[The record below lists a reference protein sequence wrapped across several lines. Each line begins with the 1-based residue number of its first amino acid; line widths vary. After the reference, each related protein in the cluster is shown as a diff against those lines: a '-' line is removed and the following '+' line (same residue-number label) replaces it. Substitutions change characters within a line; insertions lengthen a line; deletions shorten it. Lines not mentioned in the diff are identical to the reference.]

1 MGAGE
6 TVLWLSVL
14 AVLVEDLGSIFSTYI
29 IVIHTQTTNTLFWS
43 PWALDI
49 HVVHILHIHKMK
61 KKIARQEVPPRWTF
75 TDATIER

>member
-1 MGAGE
+1 MGAEE

-49 HVVHILHIHKMK
+49 HVVHIHTCKSVLHI
-61 KKIARQEVPPRWTF
+61 KIVILMES
-75 TDATIER
+75 